1 MSASPARLTRPLIG
15 YRGYRGL
22 HGAVIMAKQIVR
34 QFYNQDIKYSYYSGC
49 STGGRQCLK
58 EAQMFPEDFDGII
71 AGAPA

>member
-1 MSASPARLTRPLIG
+1 
-15 YRGYRGL
+15 
-22 HGAVIMAKQIVR
+22 MAKQIVR